1 LGTRRGRQPTLNAP
15 ASRSSER
22 RASGGRERRSLR
34 LRKARA
40 HGEVATI
47 RDVAREAGV
56 SVATVSRVFNG
67 TARVREATD
76 REVRHVAHKLNYWPN
91 GAARSLITNQTLT
104 LGVLLPDLHGEFFSE
119 VIRGIDLAARRTG
132 HHLLVSSSHADTEE
146 LVAALRAMRG
156 RIDGLI
162 VMAPDVDGPP
172 HIRAGAYGRPIVLLN
187 PGRTVRGCDAIS
199 IDNVAGARDIV
210 DHLIRLGHE
219 RIAMVTGPA
228 RNMDARLRLEGYRL
242 ALQDARLRVH
252 PGYEL
257 AGDFSEASGFAAG
270 RAALE
275 LESRPTA
282 LFVSNDKMAVGVLRA
297 FSAAGVAVPDDLAVA
312 GFDDI
317 EISEHLDPPLTTVH
331 ADAYRLGER
340 AVERLMRLMNNPASE
355 GKRHEILPTTLV
367 VRESCGSTRTPVALE
382 RVRSIESTSSGR
394 RASHTLPPEPRR

>member
-1 LGTRRGRQPTLNAP
+1 V
-15 ASRSSER
+15 RSI
-22 RASGGRERRSLR
+22 R

-40 HGEVATI
+40 HSAVATI

-76 REVRHVAHKLNYWPN
+76 REVRQVAHKLNYWPN
-91 GAARSLITNQTLT
+91 GAARSLITNQTMT

-132 HHLLVSSSHADTEE
+132 HHLLVSSSHADNED
-146 LVAALRAMRG
+146 LVIALRAMRG

-172 HIRAGAYGRPIVLLN
+172 LIRACAYGRPIVLLN

-199 IDNVAGARDIV
+199 IDNVTGAREIV
-210 DHLIRLGHE
+210 DHLIGLGHR
-219 RIAMVTGPA
+219 RIATVTGPH
-228 RNMDARLRLEGYRL
+228 RNMDARLRLEGYRV
-242 ALQDARLRVH
+242 ALRVAGIVAQR
-252 PGYEL
+252 GYEL
-257 AGDFSEASGFAAG
+257 AGDFSEASGYAAG

-275 LESRPTA
+275 LDPRPTA
-282 LFVSNDKMAVGVLRA
+282 LFVSNDKMAVGVLRSLTA
-297 FSAAGVAVPDDLAVA
+297 DGVRVPDEIAIA

-317 EISEHLDPPLTTVH
+317 EMSEHLDPPLTTVH
-331 ADAYRLGER
+331 ADAYRLGEC
-340 AVERLMRLMNNPASE
+340 AVERLMRLMSSPEIE

-367 VRESCGSTRTPVALE
+367 IRESCGSLRNSRALGGLARWDQNLPAGGQRRRRLDRDARE
-382 RVRSIESTSSGR
+382 R
-394 RASHTLPPEPRR
+394 